1 VKLLELFE
9 REMARPDKRPFEARI
24 MEVKAH
30 GFMVELTAS
39 QAYGLVH
46 MTTLSDDFYRMHPDG
61 NALVGRRNGRVYAVG
76 ASLQVTVDKVDR
88 FKRQVD
94 FRVFEEAYTPTRGPE
109 RRKGGR

>member
-1 VKLLELFE
+1 
-9 REMARPDKRPFEARI
+9 
-24 MEVKAH
+24 
-30 GFMVELTAS
+30 
-39 QAYGLVH
+39 

-76 ASLQVTVDKVDR
+76 ASLQVIVDKVDR

-94 FRVFEEAYTPTRGPE
+94 FRVFEEAYKPTRGPE